1 MFSKKDIFHE
11 FKEQKKKKTI
21 ILIPDEPLHFKKIQ
35 IEI

>member
-1 MFSKKDIFHE
+1 MNLKNK
-11 FKEQKKKKTI
+11 KKKKTI